1 MGDEIVLIHLG
12 TNRIYQMNRTSA
24 RVWELLTAGHDL
36 GSIREVMCAE
46 FDVEEADLLRE
57 MEAFFRLLTE
67 EKLAT

>member
-1 MGDEIVLIHLG
+1 
-12 TNRIYQMNRTSA
+12 
-24 RVWELLTAGHDL
+24 LLTAGHDL

-46 FDVEEADLLRE
+46 FDVEEADLIRE